1 LTGVVVDAS
10 VALAWCFPDEGG
22 AYADSVLEGLEER
35 VVVTP
40 ALWAVEIAN
49 GLLVGE
55 SRRRLRQAQIRRF
68 VTLLEGL
75 SVVQHGQGV
84 GSMLNSLLPL
94 AREHKLSAYDA
105 AYLDLAI
112 REGLPLATLDKGLK
126 RAAVKAGVSI
136 YPESA

>member
-1 LTGVVVDAS
+1 
-10 VALAWCFPDEGG
+10 
-22 AYADSVLEGLEER
+22 
-35 VVVTP
+35 
-40 ALWAVEIAN
+40 
-49 GLLVGE
+49 
-55 SRRRLRQAQIRRF
+55 
-68 VTLLEGL
+68 
-75 SVVQHGQGV
+75 V